1 MRADGGRAG
10 YCRQPVG
17 IRHEIPLGLVV
28 QVKALACE
36 SPSSRGVPLARW
48 SQGRARAL
56 RAGIRP
62 GRHHQWQPDPA
73 VALEG
78 RKEIALKPIPQA
90 DDLPLVTCRRGA
102 VGPGPHLDAGGSR
115 GAQEE
120 PQARIEALGRALG
133 MTPQEIEALGLT
145 PEEIENL
152 LAGFTEETVVV
163 GSRAQPRTVTASPV
177 PVDVLSTAELSSQGS
192 VNLQDQLRTIVPS
205 FAVNTQPI
213 SDASTVVR
221 PAMLRNLAPDHTL
234 VLVNG
239 KRRHRSSIIDWHGGN
254 GVAFGSQG
262 PDISAIPA
270 IALRQVEVLRDGAAA
285 QYGSDAIAGVMNFQ
299 LRDAASGGAVEYNM
313 GGFGDGGGRA
323 MNLGANAGLAL
334 GATGFANLSLE
345 YGSAEPTNR
354 SAPRSDALALRAA
367 GNTDVAS
374 DTPQVW
380 GSPDIDDDLK
390 LFGNFGYT
398 TAAGVQVY
406 SHTNYASKRVTGG
419 FFFRNP
425 NTRGGVYSL
434 DGGETLLIGDALLA
448 GGMGSANSPT
458 TIRGSAS
465 AGATDRLARRP

>member
-1 MRADGGRAG
+1 MPIQRKAAHALSRAITA
-10 YCRQPVG
+10 
-17 IRHEIPLGLVV
+17 LVV
-28 QVKALACE
+28 LALAWVPTE
-36 SPSSRGVPLARW
+36 AEARG
-48 SQGRARAL
+48 
-56 RAGIRP
+56 
-62 GRHHQWQPDPA
+62 
-73 VALEG
+73 
-78 RKEIALKPIPQA
+78 
-90 DDLPLVTCRRGA
+90 TT
-102 VGPGPHLDAGGSR
+102 
-115 GAQEE
+115 QEE
-120 PQARIEALGRALG
+120 PQERIEALGRALG

-299 LRDAASGGAVEYNM
+299 L
-313 GGFGDGGGRA
+313 
-323 MNLGANAGLAL
+323 
-334 GATGFANLSLE
+334 
-345 YGSAEPTNR
+345 
-354 SAPRSDALALRAA
+354 
-367 GNTDVAS
+367 
-374 DTPQVW
+374 
-380 GSPDIDDDLK
+380 
-390 LFGNFGYT
+390 
-398 TAAGVQVY
+398 
-406 SHTNYASKRVTGG
+406 
-419 FFFRNP
+419 
-425 NTRGGVYSL
+425 
-434 DGGETLLIGDALLA
+434 
-448 GGMGSANSPT
+448 
-458 TIRGSAS
+458 
-465 AGATDRLARRP
+465 